1 MKLLFFPFIHRTK
14 ASCTTSKLMLY
25 FHDLLEKTSFPSKYN
40 ELVERVWTLHECVTH
55 EIDEKAVS
63 TKFKKFEVT
72 AEEFLKQNKFDYVI
86 QELGGFVAP
95 LSLFK
100 ACRSIGINHL
110 FIEPVFFNGS
120 LGFIKNS
127 FSYNIS
133 SMSVNSSAFNS
144 SGYIDRILIE
154 KTRVVPKKDAH
165 HFSDLTF
172 WKFLNKRNV
181 LSISKKIY
189 YRHFLRMD
197 FEYKYVGVFI
207 RRSIG
212 ALFNK
217 LFFRRRYKD
226 IDFLQQNSKQ
236 VECFFF
242 PLHVKLDFS
251 LTVRSPKKP

>member
-1 MKLLFFPFIHRTK
+1 
-14 ASCTTSKLMLY
+14 
-25 FHDLLEKTSFPSKYN
+25 
-40 ELVERVWTLHECVTH
+40 
-55 EIDEKAVS
+55 
-63 TKFKKFEVT
+63 
-72 AEEFLKQNKFDYVI
+72 
-86 QELGGFVAP
+86 
-95 LSLFK
+95 
-100 ACRSIGINHL
+100 
-110 FIEPVFFNGS
+110 
-120 LGFIKNS
+120 
-127 FSYNIS
+127 
-133 SMSVNSSAFNS
+133 MSVNNSAFNS
-144 SGYIDRILIE
+144 RLISTGFYR

-165 HFSDLTF
+165 YFNDLTF

-197 FEYKYVGVFI
+197 FEYKYVWVFI

-226 IDFLQQNSKQ
+226 VDFLQEKAKQ

-251 LTVRSPKKP
+251 LTVRSPKNLDQINVINQICELIGERGVLFVKEHPASSGAYGFGSQTFDAPKESNMVKAFREYI